1 MQHIGWHI
9 SVWVGQN
16 MSAAMEWKRLSM
28 SEFKKA
34 NSSPQSQGNGQFA
47 NNKMLAREKRFE
59 EIE

>member
-1 MQHIGWHI
+1 
-9 SVWVGQN
+9 
-16 MSAAMEWKRLSM
+16 MEWKRLSM